1 MKIETV
7 IQRIEQEQSMLS
19 REALAK
25 PAGRESFD
33 YGRVVGMYAGLEQAK
48 QAILAMFDEKERK
61 NFDL

>member
-1 MKIETV
+1 MKIEVV
-7 IQRIEQEQSMLS
+7 IQRIEREQSILS

-25 PAGRESFD
+25 PAGREPFD

-48 QAILAMFDEKERK
+48 QTILAMFDENDRK

>member
-1 MKIETV
+1 
-7 IQRIEQEQSMLS
+7 MLS

-25 PAGRESFD
+25 PVGRESFD